1 MPNKIVVVTRHK
13 ALVELLLERN
23 IINEGKFTLIEHATP
38 KEVAGKDVIGVLP
51 LRLAAL
57 ADSVTE
63 IPLAL
68 TPEDRGV
75 ELPIERLRQIAGD
88 AVTYRVTEIGGGL

>member
-1 MPNKIVVVTRHK
+1 MMPNKIVVVTRHK

-51 LRLAAL
+51 LRLAAR
-57 ADSVTE
+57 AEREKD
-63 IPLAL
+63 L
-68 TPEDRGV
+68 TSWTGYDPGIGFCGND
-75 ELPIERLRQIAGD
+75 GD
-88 AVTYRVTEIGGGL
+88 